1 MRPYY
6 IYIYKKSMYIGG
18 WVGGVCDVDGSM
30 VRALGSMT
38 FAVWLE

>member
-1 MRPYY
+1 
-6 IYIYKKSMYIGG
+6 MYIGG
-18 WVGGVCDVDGSM
+18 WVGVVCDVDGSM